1 MQLEHNDQDYSDLL
15 NSDSP
20 DDKADESPERAILRH
35 ARHQSQAIADT
46 GHTGPTGQH
55 RSKRQHSVHRTH
67 SARSDADDHRSTLIN
82 RTLQQHWLDLEYRS
96 AADRSRHHSR
106 SSRKDSGT
114 HRATISLRHAD
125 SGELSPAEMLRHR
138 RVRSRSRSFDSVS
151 PRRHSRSPSR
161 SRGKKKKSH
170 KKRKHSSTSSSSRR
184 RSSSSSR
191 ERSKHRH
198 IYKKKKKHTNSH
210 SSNRD
215 KHVKKHKKKRSPS
228 PSPSSSS
235 SIVSSSCSSSSRQR
249 SPARKRSRSRS
260 RSSSSA
266 EENSHVPAPRAVSPS
281 LLWDGISLC
290 ADDDDQFNSHSEEH
304 QDLIPDTEIC
314 SNASDIHSNMS
325 SEDMKFQN
333 LIEEVFKL
341 LPADR
346 FPRKTEGVLG
356 GNKPRSSI
364 EMELMKA
371 PRKSLRLNL
380 VRTSLR
386 LSKLLRRISLLFLLD
401 HHVEEMLLVGLVPEV
416 EALAPL
422 VEEPP
427 PLGNTESQ
435 PPLPLPLLSRAPDS
449 IIIPRLS
456 NFCRKSDNFNR
467 MLCPVRAVKIYLNK
481 TKSLRKRRKR
491 LFIPTQGDQD
501 LAKPTLSRWVKYAIK
516 NAYDTISK
524 NPLSLFKPRAHELR
538 AISAS
543 WAYMNYIPLEEI
555 LKSAVWSSTSLFA
568 SHYLRD
574 FREQTENLRAMGLII
589 AAQKVVGGR
598 ANPVSHQDK

>member
-1 MQLEHNDQDYSDLL
+1 MQLEHNDQEYSDLL
-15 NSDSP
+15 NSDSL

-35 ARHQSQAIADT
+35 ARHQSPAIADT
-46 GHTGPTGQH
+46 GHTGHFGTGHTGHIGTRSTGSIGHTGQH

-82 RTLQQHWLDLEYRS
+82 RTLQQHRLDLEHRS

-125 SGELSPAEMLRHR
+125 PGELSPAEMLRHR
-138 RVRSRSRSFDSVS
+138 CVRSRSGSYDSVS

-210 SSNRD
+210 SSKRD
-215 KHVKKHKKKRSPS
+215 KHVKKHKRKRSPS

-260 RSSSSA
+260 RSSSLA

-281 LLWDGISLC
+281 LLRDGISLC

-304 QDLIPDTEIC
+304 QDLIPDTEIR

-371 PRKSLRLNL
+371 PRKSI
-380 VRTSLR
+380 SLPQTKGP
-386 LSKLLRRISLLFLLD
+386 LSKALDCIKQSMGSVEQKDGSYPMPSTVAQDWLPSKSDINKLKYYQSHEELIPTATASALDPDANRLDISLSGSYPVKVSSLQSLEGQSRD
-401 HHVEEMLLVGLVPEV
+401 MIRI
-416 EALAPL
+416 
-422 VEEPP
+422 
-427 PLGNTESQ
+427 
-435 PPLPLPLLSRAPDS
+435 LSHAEIFS
-449 IIIPRLS
+449 
-456 NFCRKSDNFNR
+456 FAAF
-467 MLCPVRAVKIYLNK
+467 
-481 TKSLRKRRKR
+481 KSL
-491 LFIPTQGDQD
+491 QSENMD
-501 LAKPTLSRWVKYAIK
+501 
-516 NAYDTISK
+516 SK
-524 NPLSLFKPRAHELR
+524 VLL
-538 AISAS
+538 
-543 WAYMNYIPLEEI
+543 EI
-555 LKSAVWSSTSLFA
+555 LKSLSMAVTDAMSIATAQTLG
-568 SHYLRD
+568 LQQMR
-574 FREQTENLRAMGLII
+574 REQPLNRRPKAL
-589 AAQKVVGGR
+589 
-598 ANPVSHQDK
+598 